1 MSYVRSVLQPGEKII
16 MIGRLSWI
24 VYHRAIFLLVVG
36 IILIVL
42 ARIFW
47 GETVVILITAALF
60 GALTIVSAFQGWFVR
75 WTTEIAVTDRRVIY
89 KRGFINRHTIEMN
102 MDKVASVDVDQSV
115 LGRLLNYG
123 TVTVQGTGMSFEPL
137 RRIRSPLS
145 LAAVVSQKARSA
157 GQVSTNGSSSA
168 ASSGASF
175 SAAGAS

>member
-1 MSYVRSVLQPGEKII
+1 MSYVRSVLQPGEKVI

-89 KRGFINRHTIEMN
+89 KRGFINRRMIEMN

-137 RRIRSPLS
+137 RRIESPL
-145 LAAVVSQKARSA
+145 LLRIAIIAK
-157 GQVSTNGSSSA
+157 
-168 ASSGASF
+168 
-175 SAAGAS
+175 

>member
-1 MSYVRSVLQPGEKII
+1 MSYVRSVLQPGEKVI

-42 ARIFW
+42 ERIYW

-60 GALTIVSAFQGWFVR
+60 GALTLAAAIQGWFQR
-75 WTTEIAVTDRRVIY
+75 WITEIAVTDRRVIY

-102 MDKVASVDVDQSV
+102 MDKVATVDVDQSV

-137 RRIRSPLS
+137 RRIEAPLA
-145 LAAVVSQKARSA
+145 LRNAIIAK
-157 GQVSTNGSSSA
+157 
-168 ASSGASF
+168 
-175 SAAGAS
+175 